1 MSTQESKSFK
11 RKLVG
16 TVVSD
21 KSTQTIVVSVTRRY
35 KHALYSKFVHDS
47 KKYHA
52 HDIKEEAKIGDK
64 VQIIES
70 KPYSKLKRW
79 ELVKVL

>member
-21 KSTQTIVVSVTRRY
+21 KSTQTIVVSVTRRF
-35 KHALYSKFVHDS
+35 KHSLYSKFVHDS

-52 HDIKEEAKIGDK
+52 HDETEQAKIGDK

-70 KPYSKLKRW
+70 KSYSKMKKW
-79 ELVKVL
+79 QLVKVL